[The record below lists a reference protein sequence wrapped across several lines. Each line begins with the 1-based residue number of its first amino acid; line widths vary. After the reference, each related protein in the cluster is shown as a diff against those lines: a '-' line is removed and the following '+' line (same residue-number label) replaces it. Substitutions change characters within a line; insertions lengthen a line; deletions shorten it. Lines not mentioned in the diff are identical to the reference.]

1 MANGAILTA
10 EQERKLRQ
18 LLMNMLVKSKKKL
31 MS

>member
-18 LLMNMLVKSKKKL
+18 MNMLVKSKKKL

>member
-10 EQERKLRQ
+10 EQERKLS
-18 LLMNMLVKSKKKL
+18 LLMNMLLKSKKKL